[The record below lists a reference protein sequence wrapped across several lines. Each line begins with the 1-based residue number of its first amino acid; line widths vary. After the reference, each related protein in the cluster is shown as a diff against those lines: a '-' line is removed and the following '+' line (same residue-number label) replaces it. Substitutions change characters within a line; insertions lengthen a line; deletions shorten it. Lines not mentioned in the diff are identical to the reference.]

1 MEIALTSHVEQ
12 FILRLSA
19 LLVLLGGVGFLMAR
33 KWPRTRWLSAVAL
46 AGLVTL
52 QARHFVPRPEWAAE
66 SRVAVWQM
74 FATLLGAGVAA
85 LCLVFL
91 GARRHS

>member
-12 FILRLSA
+12 FILRLSP
-19 LLVLLGGVGFLMAR
+19 LLVLVGGVGFLVAR
-33 KWPRTRWLSAVAL
+33 RWPRSRWLSAVAL

-52 QARHFVPRPEWAAE
+52 QARHFVPPSEWAEE
-66 SRVAVWQM
+66 SRTAVWHM
-74 FATLLGAGVAA
+74 LAILLGAGVAG

-91 GARRHS
+91 GARRRE